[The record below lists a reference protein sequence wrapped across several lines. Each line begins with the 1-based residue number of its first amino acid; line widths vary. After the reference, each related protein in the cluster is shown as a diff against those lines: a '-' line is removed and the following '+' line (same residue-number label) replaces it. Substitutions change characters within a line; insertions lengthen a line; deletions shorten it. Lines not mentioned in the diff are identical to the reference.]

1 MTDYK
6 PLRLSKIARDFGV
19 GVNTVLDF
27 LHKKGIAA
35 DDGPNTKIEFDVF
48 QILQKEY
55 SSDIKVKEASEKIEL
70 NAMRAK
76 KESIYA
82 DDEFSVS
89 EPEAA
94 KKEQAPVK
102 KEEFV
107 DTKVEKLQ
115 GPNVVGKIDLNK
127 KPEKKAE
134 PAPAKPQ
141 PVATASPKTEQP
153 KQKQPEP
160 ELIRTKVE
168 PVKDVKI
175 LGKIELDQLNTKTR
189 PAKKSKE
196 EKARERKEREAQSR
210 KVQQTQQQPQKSNKK
225 DDRQLQREEPEFINT
240 RVEKLQ
246 VPNVVGKIDL
256 SDRKFA
262 GQNGGGDEFEKKKKR
277 KRIQK
282 DRVDVGMPMDG
293 GKGGK
298 GGKGAKGASK
308 FLKKEVNE
316 EDVQKQIKDTLARL
330 QAPKGK
336 SKTSVHRR
344 EKREDVRQKSAE
356 EIERQEAEKMVL
368 KVTEFVSVNELATM
382 MNVSVTEVIS
392 TCMNLGLFV
401 SINQRLDAET
411 MALVADEFGYK
422 MQFVSADLLDA
433 ITDEEDKEEDLAPR
447 PPIITVMGHVDHG
460 KTSLLDH
467 IRNANVI
474 AGEAGG
480 ITQHIGAYSVVLKN
494 GKTITFL
501 DTPGHE
507 AFTAMRARGAQITD
521 IVIIVIAADDS
532 IMPQTIEAIN
542 HAQAAGV
549 PIVFAINKI
558 DKPGANPDKIKEALA
573 NMNLLVEEWG
583 GKYQSQ
589 DISAKKGI
597 NVAELLDKVL
607 LEAELLDLKA
617 NPNKLASG
625 TVIESALDKGR
636 GYVTTVLVQN
646 GTLKV
651 GDIVLAGSFT
661 GHVKAMYNERSGKI
675 TAAGPSTPA
684 LILGLNGA
692 PQAGDKFNVVSSD
705 KEARD
710 IANRRMQLQREQ
722 GLRTQKHLTL
732 AEVGRRKAIGDFHE
746 LNIIVKADVDGS
758 AEALQDSLIK
768 LSTPEIQV
776 NVIHKAVGQISESDV
791 TLAAASDAIIVGFQV
806 RPSMDARKLAER
818 EQVDIRLYSIIYD
831 AINEVKDAMEGMLSP
846 EIKEE
851 VIGTVEI
858 REVFKI
864 SKVGSVAG
872 CFVRDGKVKRTS
884 KVRVIRDG
892 IVVYTGELGSLKRF
906 KDDAKEVLT
915 GMECGLNIDK
925 YNDIKVGDVIE
936 VYEETEVK
944 RTL

>member
-55 SSDIKVKEASEKIEL
+55 SGDIKVKEASEKIEL

-82 DDEFSVS
+82 DDEFSVQ
-89 EPEAA
+89 PDQA
-94 KKEQAPVK
+94 KKEQPAAK

-127 KPEKKAE
+127 KPEKKQE
-134 PAPAKPQ
+134 QAPAKSQ
-141 PVATASPKTEQP
+141 PVASASPKTEQP
-153 KQKQPEP
+153 KPKQPEP

-175 LGKIELDQLNTKTR
+175 LGKIELDQLNSKTR

-196 EKARERKEREAQSR
+196 EKAKERKEREAQTR
-210 KVQQTQQQPQKSNKK
+210 KMQQAQQQQGKK
-225 DDRQLQREEPEFINT
+225 DDNRQRVEPEFINT
-240 RVEKLQ
+240 KVEKLQ
-246 VPNVVGKIDL
+246 GPNVVGKIDL
-256 SDRKFA
+256 NERKFA
-262 GQNGGGDEFEKKKKR
+262 GQGSGDEFGKKKKR

-282 DRVDVGMPMDG
+282 DRVDVGMPMDS

-344 EKREDVRQKSAE
+344 EKREDVRQRSAE

-433 ITDEEDKEEDLAPR
+433 IADEEDKEEDLVPR

-675 TAAGPSTPA
+675 TEAGPSTPA

-710 IANRRMQLQREQ
+710 IANRRLQLQREQ

-758 AEALQDSLIK
+758 AEALQDSLVK